1 VKAVE
6 EVAVTVGVTAAA
18 EAVGVSPS
26 TVYRR
31 RKPPVLGPRPP
42 RAAPPRSLSAEE
54 IDRALGY
61 LHEPR
66 FIDFSPR
73 TIVAV
78 LLDEGAYVA
87 CVRTL
92 YRLLVKYGETKERRD
107 QLRHE
112 RYAVPRLHASA
123 PNRVW
128 SWDITKLHGPCSG
141 VVYYLYV
148 VIDIYSRYVVGWTL
162 ADREDSSIA
171 KELFE
176 ESARRHGI
184 PRDQLTVHAD
194 RGSSMRSLTLAETY
208 ALLAIEPSF
217 SRPRV
222 SNDNAFSEAQF
233 KTLKYM
239 PSFPDRFGSIKDAH
253 TFLVEFF
260 AWYNG
265 HHRHSG
271 IAFVTPA
278 DVHFGR
284 ATQVVEAR
292 QRVLDAAYARHPERF
307 SRKAPCSPTVPA
319 DVWINQPTTA
329 LALHA
334 AVPQ

>member
-1 VKAVE
+1 MKAVE
-6 EVAVTVGVTAAA
+6 EVALTVGVTAAA
-18 EAVGVSPS
+18 EAVGISPS

-31 RKPPVLGPRPP
+31 RMPSVLGPRLP
-42 RAAPPRSLSAEE
+42 RRAPPRSLVAEE
-54 IDRALGY
+54 IDRVLGC

-66 FIDFSPR
+66 FVDFSPR
-73 TIVAV
+73 TIAHV
-78 LLDEGAYVA
+78 LIDEGTYLAS
-87 CVRTL
+87 VRTF
-92 YRLLVKYGETKERRD
+92 YRLLAKFRETKERRD

-112 RYAVPRLHASA
+112 CYAVPRLHATA

-128 SWDITKLHGPCSG
+128 SWDITKLRGPCSG

-162 ADREDSSIA
+162 ADREDSDIA
-171 KELFE
+171 KRLFE
-176 ESARRHGI
+176 ETAKRHGI

-194 RGSSMRSLTLAETY
+194 RGSSMRSLTLAETFE
-208 ALLAIEPSF
+208 LLAVQPSF

-222 SNDNAFSEAQF
+222 SNDNPFSEAQF

-239 PSFPDRFGSIKDAH
+239 PAFPDRFGSIADARA
-253 TFLVEFF
+253 FLVDFF
-260 AWYNG
+260 DWYNG

-284 ATQVVEAR
+284 ATQVVAAR

-307 SRKAPCSPTVPA
+307 SRRAPCAQMPPA
-319 DVWINQPTTA
+319 NVWINQPTTA
-329 LALHA
+329 VVLDA
-334 AVPQ
+334 AVRQ

>member
-6 EVAVTVGVTAAA
+6 EVAPTVGVTAAA
-18 EAVGVSPS
+18 EAVGVRPS
-26 TVYRR
+26 TIYRR

-42 RAAPPRSLSAEE
+42 RPAPPRSLPTEE
-54 IDRALGY
+54 IDRALGH

-73 TIVAV
+73 TIVPV
-78 LLDEGAYVA
+78 LLDEGTYIA
-87 CVRTL
+87 CVRTF
-92 YRLLVKYGETKERRD
+92 YRLLAKFGETKERRD

-112 RYAVPRLHASA
+112 RHAVPRLHATA

-128 SWDITKLHGPCSG
+128 SWDITKLRGPCSG

-148 VIDIYSRYVVGWTL
+148 VIDIFSRYVVGWTL
-162 ADREDSSIA
+162 ADREDSDIA

-176 ESARRHGI
+176 ESAKRHGI
-184 PRDQLTVHAD
+184 PRDQLKVHAD

-208 ALLAIEPSF
+208 AQLAIEPSF

-222 SNDNAFSEAQF
+222 SNDNPFSEAQF

-239 PSFPDRFGSIKDAH
+239 PSFPDRFGSIKDAR

-284 ATQVVEAR
+284 ATQVVQAR

-307 SRKAPCSPTVPA
+307 SHHAPCAKTPPA

-329 LALHA
+329 LVLDAPA
-334 AVPQ
+334 RQ